1 MAFMTYRARLMLLA
15 LASLGWS
22 PAASQSTPPADFRD
36 ALSVMTYNVKGEP
49 WPVTH
54 GRGRDLRVIGDR
66 LLQLRTEGHQPQ
78 IVLLQEAFSGDAR
91 AIARRAGYRF
101 VIAGPG
107 PDERTPSAASE
118 ADTHF
123 LAGRSLWHGELS
135 GKLFGSG
142 LLLLSDYPVTQVRRL
157 AFPAFACA
165 GFDCLANKGALL
177 ATIELPGAM
186 AVDIVATHLNSRHS
200 AHVADARSLYAYR
213 RQVTLLSDFI
223 TANRNPEHPL
233 IVAGDFNVGAAPERG
248 RALSAL
254 VPDWGEGTPVV
265 EALGVASAGSGAA
278 AGDALAAVRRNTDF
292 EFIAAGR
299 SAELVPVNVRVP
311 FGREPDGH
319 MLSDHIGYTVSF
331 ALHPV
336 VQQARAGSGL
346 PSRLLQTSAR

>member
-1 MAFMTYRARLMLLA
+1 MTYRARLMLLA
-15 LASLGWS
+15 LAALGWS
-22 PAASQSTPPADFRD
+22 PAAAQSTVSEDSGGAM
-36 ALSVMTYNVKGEP
+36 SVMTYNVKGAP

-54 GRGRDLRVIGDR
+54 GRGRALRLIGDR
-66 LLQLRTEGHQPQ
+66 LLQLRREGHQPQ

-118 ADTHF
+118 ADLQF

-177 ATIELPGAM
+177 ATIELPGATP
-186 AVDIVATHLNSRHS
+186 VDIVATHLNSRHS

-213 RQVTLLSDFI
+213 RQVALLSDFI
-223 TANRNPEHPL
+223 AANRNPDHPL

-254 VPDWGEGTPVV
+254 VPGWGEGSPVV
-265 EALGVASAGSGAA
+265 EALGVASAGSDAA

-299 SAELVPVNVRVP
+299 SAGLVPLDVRVT

-319 MLSDHIGYTVSF
+319 MLSDHIGYAVSF

-336 VQQARAGSGL
+336 FQQARTETGPL
-346 PSRLLQTSAR
+346 PPLLQTTAR